1 MILEEFLKYP
11 AGKGA
16 IMPGKDEL
24 LKVLNVR
31 FDFML
36 KKRGGIDIKVYTNKD
51 DVYYHFLIPTE
62 TLERNNVYDVVIKF
76 TPGDKSNLLDKTYKQ
91 YNIEFFSN
99 CPSFVF
105 TYAYV
110 ANLNGYFIKELAGKY
125 EPETLKYPPTSRNP
139 GNVFGYE
146 KSIYFACRYLSNI
159 DTQLLYK
166 SHVEK
171 IAQPVTK
178 NTFKDIK
185 TISVVLEEIKREKKV
200 QKEEKKRKP
209 YEKLGKKE
217 KKLLDEKINKV
228 SGNTKSN
235 VNIVQKT
242 KSTNKKVN
250 KIKPVKKK
258 R

>member
-1 MILEEFLKYP
+1 MILEDFLKHP

-16 IMPGKDEL
+16 IIPGKDDL
-24 LKVLNVR
+24 LTRLNIR

-36 KKRGGIDIKVYTNKD
+36 DKKGVNVNIYTHKD

-99 CPSFVF
+99 CPSFVY

-110 ANLNGYFIKELAGKY
+110 ANLNGYFIKELADKY
-125 EPETLKYPPTSRNP
+125 EQETLKYPPTSRNP
-139 GNVFGYE
+139 GNIFGYE
-146 KSIYFACRYLSNI
+146 KSIYFACRYLSNKN
-159 DTQLLYK
+159 TQLLYK
-166 SHVEK
+166 SYVEK
-171 IAQPVTK
+171 VGKPLTNDIF
-178 NTFKDIK
+178 NDIK
-185 TISVVLEEIKREKKV
+185 TANKVLEEIEREKKV
-200 QKEEKKRKP
+200 QKEEKKKAAI
-209 YEKLGKKE
+209 EKLNKKQ
-217 KKLLDEKINKV
+217 KKMLNDRLERAT
-228 SGNTKSN
+228 GNTKSN

-242 KSTNKKVN
+242 KTTNKKID
-250 KIKPVKKK
+250 KIKPIKKK

>member
-24 LKVLNVR
+24 LKVLNIR

-76 TPGDKSNLLDKTYKQ
+76 TPRDKSNLLDKTYKQ

-146 KSIYFACRYLSNI
+146 KSIYFDKYFFISFFINA
-159 DTQLLYK
+159 
-166 SHVEK
+166 
-171 IAQPVTK
+171 TK
-178 NTFKDIK
+178 NLPFNLRRD
-185 TISVVLEEIKREKKV
+185 
-200 QKEEKKRKP
+200 
-209 YEKLGKKE
+209 
-217 KKLLDEKINKV
+217 
-228 SGNTKSN
+228 
-235 VNIVQKT
+235 
-242 KSTNKKVN
+242 
-250 KIKPVKKK
+250 
-258 R
+258 